1 MSFPLVTFV
10 SSRKKYMT
18 EIELLIKA
26 LGTMVQ
32 EPHYAP
38 TDPTNIGAP
47 KQYIGSITK
56 PILVDNNRKIVE
68 DKLIKLIEKL

>member
-1 MSFPLVTFV
+1 
-10 SSRKKYMT
+10 MT
-18 EIELLIKA
+18 ELELLIKA

-56 PILVDNNRKIVE
+56 PILEGENRKVTE
-68 DKLIKLIEKL
+68 AKLIELINKL